1 MRHDP
6 WLERWLPLL
15 RERAGG
21 RPIVELGCGFGADTV
36 TLCNAGLD
44 VLAFDVSEA
53 AIGVART
60 RAPGATFETCDVRA
74 VVARDELAGTG
85 AVLAS
90 LSLHYFPWH
99 ETVLLFDRIHRL
111 LRPGGLLLCR
121 VNSTHDHRFGA
132 SGHPQI
138 EPNFYSVKGEPK
150 RFFDH
155 ETIERL
161 LARGWHAL
169 SVEHRVTSKY
179 VLPKLVWE
187 VACEPRAAAVDPA
200 GGESS

>member
-15 RERAGG
+15 RERAAGH
-21 RPIVELGCGFGADTV
+21 PVVELGCGFGADTV
-36 TLCNAGLD
+36 TLCEAGFD
-44 VLAFDVSEA
+44 VLAFDASEA

-60 RAPGATFETCDVRA
+60 RAPGAAYEVRDVRD
-74 VVARDELAGTG
+74 VLARDDLGGTR

-90 LSLHYFPWH
+90 LSLHYFPWQ
-99 ETVLLFDRIHRL
+99 ETVAAFDRIRRL
-111 LRPGGLLLCR
+111 LGPGGVLLCR
-121 VNSTHDHRFGA
+121 VNSTQDHRFGA

-150 RFFDH
+150 RFFDRD
-155 ETIERL
+155 TIEDL
-161 LARGWHAL
+161 FARGWHVL
-169 SVEHRVTSKY
+169 SLEHRVTTKY

-187 VACEPRAAAVDPA
+187 VVCEPRAEAGGDPA
-200 GGESS
+200 RA